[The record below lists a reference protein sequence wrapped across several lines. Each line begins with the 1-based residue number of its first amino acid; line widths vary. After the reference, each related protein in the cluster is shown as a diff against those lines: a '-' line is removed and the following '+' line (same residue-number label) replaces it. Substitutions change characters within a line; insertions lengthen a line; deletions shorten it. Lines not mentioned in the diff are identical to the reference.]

1 MLTNPM
7 VMALIVDIQ
16 TDVNYL
22 KKVTTKLQEAVE
34 ELREIN
40 DKEDNED

>member
-7 VMALIVDIQ
+7 LMSLIVDIQ
-16 TDVNYL
+16 TDINYL

-40 DKEDNED
+40 DKEENE